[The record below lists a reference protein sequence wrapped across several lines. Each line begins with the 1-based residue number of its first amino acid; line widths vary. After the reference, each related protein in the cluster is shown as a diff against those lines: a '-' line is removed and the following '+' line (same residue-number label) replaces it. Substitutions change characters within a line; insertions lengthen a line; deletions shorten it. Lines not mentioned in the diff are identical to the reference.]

1 MDARNFITALRGKIE
16 KQIRAS
22 KNHSDDQRWLESGS
36 GGPLIYAMCF
46 VGLIMTV
53 SLFLFVEYRAKIY
66 LLKDDMETNLHVVE
80 NYCITVNQKTG
91 TSDTFERERER
102 AHIITVGVNESST
115 EEERKSQANAIGKAF
130 EKQFKSCFDLDGNI
144 PQSGYIVSMSRSAEA
159 NSRSTLNI
167 KEVRIF
173 EPKYSIG
180 EVIPVY
186 CDEGDLHE
194 AHTDSC
200 KVKNGKTQPTAFWI
214 KQNTDGWYIYTLHFD
229 ENNKYTGCNVSSLQ
243 TSAPTL
249 YTGVAAEGATIESK
263 ISASFYPP
271 NGFWNITRDK
281 VYVEV
286 CEAID
291 IVYANSDSRKDNT
304 K

>member
-1 MDARNFITALRGKIE
+1 MNIINFITALRGKIE
-16 KQIRAS
+16 KQKRAS
-22 KNHSDDQRWLESGS
+22 KNHLYDQRWLESGS

-46 VGLIMTV
+46 VGLVMMV

-115 EEERKSQANAIGKAF
+115 EAERRNQANEIGKAF

-144 PQSGYIVSMSRSAEA
+144 PQSGYLPSMSRSAEE
-159 NSRSTLNI
+159 SFRSTLNI

-180 EVIPVY
+180 EVVPVY
-186 CDEGDLHE
+186 CNEGDLHE
-194 AHTDSC
+194 SHNDNC
-200 KVKNGKTQPTAFWI
+200 KVKNGKTEPTAFWI
-214 KQNTDGWYIYTLHFD
+214 KQNTDGWYIYTLSFD
-229 ENNKYTGCNVSSLQ
+229 ENNKYIGCNVSPLQ
-243 TSAPTL
+243 TSAPML
-249 YTGVAAEGATIESK
+249 YTGVAAEGATIESR

-271 NGFWNITRDK
+271 NSFWNITRNK
-281 VYVEV
+281 EYVEV

-304 K
+304 H